1 MAIIDTTELT
11 LFGFDL
17 TRASAWVRL
26 GIQQLLWD
34 RTSGF
39 KEWFYPSVKLRDET
53 CGDMVPVSLGRL
65 ESSASCIAILLSSDH
80 VLTRVMRLP
89 TASELFLSEVVLLDL
104 ASHSPFAEQDSVC
117 GWSVEQRDG
126 NELIVRWV
134 VAARAAVN
142 DLLLQA
148 GFDPLGEASN
158 LPEVWANTGE
168 SEPIRLQGFGEH
180 KRDNLYKA
188 TLRKLTLKAAGA
200 YILLL
205 AVLAQVAIY
214 SVLSTAEL
222 EQKLAEVTE
231 DAKGVTWVRE
241 RLGEQREL
249 LDAAQGFLASRDP
262 VRLRLHD
269 IAQITPDSVYL
280 QRMTFKGGGATLTG
294 LGDNAADYLA
304 ILAESDRYAKLEA
317 SSAFTRDRRT
327 GLEQFTIDIEF
338 KDANDE
344 I

>member
-11 LFGFDL
+11 LFGLDL

-26 GIQQLLWD
+26 GVQQLLWD
-34 RTSGF
+34 RNSHF
-39 KEWFYPSVKLRDET
+39 KYWFYPPVKFSDEACEGT
-53 CGDMVPVSLGRL
+53 VPVSLGRK
-65 ESSASCIAILLSSDH
+65 EDSASCLAILLSSDH
-80 VLTRVMRLP
+80 VLTRLMRLP
-89 TASELFLSEVVLLDL
+89 TASELFLSEVVMLDL
-104 ASHSPFAEQDSVC
+104 SSHSPFVEQDTVC
-117 GWSVEQRDG
+117 GWSIEQRDD

-134 VAARAAVN
+134 VAARTAVN

-148 GFDPLGEASN
+148 GFDPLSEVSA

-168 SEPIRLQGFGEH
+168 SEPIRLQGFGEQR
-180 KRDNLYKA
+180 RDRLYTA
-188 TLRKLTLKAAGA
+188 TLRKLTLKAVGA
-200 YILLL
+200 YILLV
-205 AVLAQVAIY
+205 AVLAQIAIY
-214 SVLSTAEL
+214 SVLSTAKL

-249 LDAAQGFLASRDP
+249 LDVAQDFLASRDP
-262 VRLRLHD
+262 LRPRLHD

-280 QRMTFKGGGATLTG
+280 QRMTFKGGDATVTG
-294 LGDNAADYLA
+294 LGGNAADYLA

-317 SSAFTRDRRT
+317 SSAFTRDRRS
-327 GLEQFTIDIEF
+327 GLEQFTIDIKF